1 MLPEKNVR
9 SKNLEEKL
17 AREKQVTFEMIYY
30 KEERITISCFSIIG
44 GFSKIQVNIQKCFF

>member
-9 SKNLEEKL
+9 SKNFEEKL

-30 KEERITISCFSIIG
+30 KEERIRISCFSIIG